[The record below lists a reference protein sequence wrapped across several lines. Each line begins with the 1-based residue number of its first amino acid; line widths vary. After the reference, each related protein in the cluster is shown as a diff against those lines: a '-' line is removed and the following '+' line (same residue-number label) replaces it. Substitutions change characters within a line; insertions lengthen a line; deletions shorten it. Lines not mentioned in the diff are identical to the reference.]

1 MLNRTH
7 LYMVQ
12 SKHSKHKQIGTT
24 DTHTHIHT
32 NKYTHTHTHIF
43 SLFILYLSY
52 RGKISRG

>member
-24 DTHTHIHT
+24 DTHTHIYTLT
-32 NKYTHTHTHIF
+32 NTHTHTHI
-43 SLFILYLSY
+43 
-52 RGKISRG
+52 